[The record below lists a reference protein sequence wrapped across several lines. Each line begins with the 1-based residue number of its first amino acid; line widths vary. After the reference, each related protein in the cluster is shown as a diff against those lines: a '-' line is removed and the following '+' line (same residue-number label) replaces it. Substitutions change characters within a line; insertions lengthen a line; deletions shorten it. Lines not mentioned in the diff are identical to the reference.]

1 MYDVNVMPTTAT
13 MWQGNDT
20 NNVNTEQ
27 KQSVQLHSYMH
38 KHTRAT
44 ACYIMRPTGEY

>member
-1 MYDVNVMPTTAT
+1 MPTTAT
-13 MWQGNDT
+13 MWQGTDT

-38 KHTRAT
+38 KHTRIHTRHSMLHNAPH
-44 ACYIMRPTGEY
+44 RRLL

>member
-1 MYDVNVMPTTAT
+1 VVPTTAT
-13 MWQGNDT
+13 VWQGTDT

-38 KHTRAT
+38 KYTCSHTHT
-44 ACYIMRPTGEY
+44 PQHVT